1 MKILVG
7 YDGSRT
13 SKAAVQLAI
22 DHARAFSGRIVLVRS
37 LIERTDTD
45 YDRIDRAREDLAHQ
59 AQAVR
64 DAGIDCEQ
72 HLLIRDLT
80 PGEDIV
86 EFARDNAVD
95 QIVIGVKQ
103 RSKIGKVVFG
113 SNAQYVIIHAPC
125 PVVTVK

>member
-1 MKILVG
+1 MNILVG
-7 YDGSRT
+7 YDSSRT
-13 SKAAVQLAI
+13 SKEAVRLAI
-22 DHARAFSGRIVLVRS
+22 DHARAFNARIVLVRS

-45 YDRIDRAREDLAHQ
+45 YDRIDRAQEELASQ

-64 DAGIDCEQ
+64 DAGIECEQ

-86 EFARDNAVD
+86 RFALDNDID

-103 RSKIGKVVFG
+103 RSKIGKVLFG
-113 SNAQYVIIHAPC
+113 SNAQFVIIHAPC
-125 PVVTVK
+125 PVLTVK